1 MFANAASRG
10 RVIAGVTGAVGASR
24 RHMSAVNDFRTL
36 EVAPMKTKNTVSDLA
51 AKLRG
56 LMSFSPIDASGTY
69 TIGELAAHLR
79 VSLRTLRFYEQAG
92 LLQPGRDGLRR
103 LYSPSDLE
111 RLEVIVTL
119 RELEVSLTSIKSLM
133 AMVDGGGAGVG
144 ERITQQVE
152 QIFGE
157 LADANRQRIDEL
169 EEINRRLVV
178 ARGSFSVQAD

>member
-1 MFANAASRG
+1 
-10 RVIAGVTGAVGASR
+10 
-24 RHMSAVNDFRTL
+24 
-36 EVAPMKTKNTVSDLA
+36 MKAKNTVSDLA

-56 LMSFSPIDASGTY
+56 LMSFEPIDASGTY

-103 LYSPSDLE
+103 LYSPADLE

-133 AMVDGGGAGVG
+133 AMVESGGPGAA
-144 ERITQQVE
+144 ERIGQQVE

-157 LADANRQRIDEL
+157 LTQANHQRIEEL
-169 EEINRRLVV
+169 EGINRRLAA
-178 ARGSFSVQAD
+178 AREAFSAQAE